1 MRAEKK
7 TTDVIIIGGGILG
20 ICTAYYLAVKGQ
32 KNIVLL
38 EKGFLAEGST
48 GLSVGG
54 FRQQFSHPANIL
66 LSQESV
72 RIFKDFQQNFAM
84 DIDFHQVGYLFLAKK
99 KETWDDM
106 LQGVQTQLEYNV
118 PVEVLTPEEIK
129 YRWPYLNIDDIQGG
143 TFGPEDGYADPYHVV
158 MGYAKEAKKLGVFI
172 EEKTEVISLS
182 MKEGKIIGVETNQGF
197 ISTNS
202 VVNAAGP
209 WAGEVAR
216 MAGLDLAVKPYR
228 RQVFVITDCEFIPR
242 PVPMII
248 DVENRSYFRGESA
261 DILAGMSD
269 LEEPSSFNMNVDQ
282 NFMERVVESL
292 IHRAPDMVRARMLRG
307 WAGLYTITP
316 DDNAIIGRIPE
327 LDGFYCA
334 IGFSGHG
341 FQHGPAVGRILSEI
355 ILDGHT
361 DFDLSPFAH
370 DRFEK
375 KKKPGEKR
383 VV

>member
-1 MRAEKK
+1 
-7 TTDVIIIGGGILG
+7 
-20 ICTAYYLAVKGQ
+20 
-32 KNIVLL
+32 
-38 EKGFLAEGST
+38 
-48 GLSVGG
+48 
-54 FRQQFSHPANIL
+54 
-66 LSQESV
+66 
-72 RIFKDFQQNFAM
+72 M

-99 KETWDDM
+99 KETWDDL
-106 LQGVQTQLEYNV
+106 LQGVQIQLKYNV
-118 PVEVLTPEEIK
+118 PVEVLSPEEIK
-129 YRWPYLNIDDIQGG
+129 YRWPYLRIDDLCGG

-158 MGYAKEAKKLGVFI
+158 MGYANEARKLGVNI
-172 EEKTEVISLS
+172 EERTEVISIS
-182 MKEGKIIGVETNQGF
+182 MKSGKVMGVNTNKGF
-197 ISTNS
+197 ISSNR
-202 VVNAAGP
+202 VVNNAGP

-269 LEEPSSFNMNVDQ
+269 LEEPSSFNLNVDPD
-282 NFMERVVESL
+282 FMERVVESL

-361 DFDLSPFAH
+361 EFDLSPFAY
-370 DRFEK
+370 DRFDK
-375 KKKPGEKR
+375 IKKPGEKR